1 MLAVLND
8 ANWVA
13 IGAVAAGIG
22 SLLSGIG
29 AYKLAQRQKE
39 HIGWEEEHE
48 AERQARGADRG
59 RLDPGG

>member
-39 HIGWEEEHE
+39 HIGWEEEREERE
-48 AERQARGADRG
+48 AGGADRG
-59 RLDPGG
+59 RVAPGG